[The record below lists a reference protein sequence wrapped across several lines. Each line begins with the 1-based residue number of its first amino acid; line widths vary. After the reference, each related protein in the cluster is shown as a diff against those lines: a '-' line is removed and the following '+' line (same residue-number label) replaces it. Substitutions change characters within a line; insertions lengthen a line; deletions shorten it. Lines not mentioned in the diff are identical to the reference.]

1 MGASV
6 EIHNRLLYLTATTAT
21 DPTGL
26 RGKLRSVAR
35 NPLFT
40 ISTMRMQFPGR
51 ATSLADAACA
61 NLNSGVLIASAKTY
75 SLQSCRFDT
84 ALEIRIGRLQ

>member
-40 ISTMRMQFPGR
+40 IS
-51 ATSLADAACA
+51 
-61 NLNSGVLIASAKTY
+61 VLIASAKTY